1 MADCNEIFE
10 FINSQKENMINT
22 LKEFVSIPS
31 IKSESAA
38 DMPYGENVLKALNFI
53 SSKANEFGL
62 KTENFENKIRIARYG
77 DGEDK
82 LGILCHTDVVGVNAD
97 NWQSPPFEPAIR
109 DNMLYGRGSLDNKG
123 PTVAALFAL
132 YALKECGVK
141 LKNKTSLFFG
151 SDEESGMH
159 DFKDYL
165 KKYKLPQFAFAPDAC
180 FPVGISETGA
190 IRLCWKTQFSC
201 NKILSVHSGSMPGIV
216 PESAVAVIKT
226 GTIENMETVLNGIPD
241 IKYLIEKSKETIK
254 ITVFGKSTH
263 TAHPQCGINALTA
276 LLKLLSVI
284 DEKST
289 FSDLATIFPHG
300 AFYGE
305 GCGIEQGKIVVS
317 LTKLDYENGQL
328 AFTADCRVTVGE
340 NAVKLAEIIQK
351 KISLPVNESSIDEPH
366 YVSPDSYLVKILSG
380 VYTECTGRTDAPYPL
395 DAMTYAHL
403 KNDAVI
409 FGGVKCG
416 DNSCNAHSDDECY
429 NLDTLVLAA
438 KMFAKA
444 MIEICK

>member
-1 MADCNEIFE
+1 MSDCNEIFE
-10 FINSQKENMINT
+10 FIDSQKENMINT

-97 NWQSPPFEPAIR
+97 NWQSPPFEPEIR

-141 LKNKTSLFFG
+141 LKNKTALFFG

-180 FPVGISETGA
+180 FPVGISETGN
-190 IRLCWKTQFSC
+190 IRMHWETAYKSES
-201 NKILSVHSGSMPGIV
+201 IVAVHAGSMPSIV
-216 PESAVAVIKT
+216 PESAVAVIEN
-226 GTIENMETVLNGIPD
+226 GSIGNMEMVLNGIPD
-241 IKYLIEKSKETIK
+241 IKYLIEKSRKTTK
-254 ITVFGKSTH
+254 VTVFGKSTH
-263 TAHPQCGINALTA
+263 TAHPQCGINALSA
-276 LLKLLSVI
+276 MLKLLSYI
-284 DEKST
+284 DEKSI
-289 FSDLATIFPHG
+289 FSDLATRFPHG

-305 GCGIEQGKIVVS
+305 GFGIEKNKMAASI
-317 LTKLDYENGQL
+317 TKLDFEDNRL
-328 AFTADCRVTVGE
+328 SFVADCRVNVGGNAEVFAEKVVNSFIFPAKTV
-340 NAVKLAEIIQK
+340 
-351 KISLPVNESSIDEPH
+351 SHCEPH
-366 YVSPDSYLVKILSG
+366 SVSSDTYLVKTLQQIYTDYSG
-380 VYTECTGRTDAPYPL
+380 RNDEPYSL

-403 KNDAVI
+403 KEDAVI
-409 FGGVKCG
+409 FGGVKYG
-416 DNSCNAHSDDECY
+416 DNSCNAHSDNECY
-429 NLDTLVLAA
+429 NLDTLVFAS

-444 MIEICK
+444 MSEICK